1 MLGTYTTNTTNGGHV
16 NGSTFGMDRS
26 TMWDADT
33 WDEWREEVERRVI
46 EAERR
51 ADAHLAALG
60 VLQDALH
67 EAGLSAHVD
76 GEPTL
81 AEALDEYAT
90 TGTVTTPTMPST
102 QVVHAGD
109 GSVTVDLTPITG
121 GVFGSAPVVQ
131 EDDEP
136 AEDNDSP
143 SYRSP
148 IASVTNRKR
157 APRVSPTD
165 AKLRVQQ
172 ALTSAQST
180 VRGIGLWEGANGWP
194 SPLTTSQA
202 RAALT
207 SLEQEGKVYVAGK
220 RGKQEVWAL
229 RP

>member
-1 MLGTYTTNTTNGGHV
+1 MDTNTLFGHS
-16 NGSTFGMDRS
+16 STE
-26 TMWDADT
+26 WDAHD
-33 WDEWREEVERRVI
+33 WSDWKQEVENRIIVI
-46 EAERR
+46 ERSLR
-51 ADAHLAALG
+51 
-60 VLQDALH
+60 
-67 EAGLSAHVD
+67 
-76 GEPTL
+76 EPTL
-81 AEALDEYAT
+81 AEALAEYAT

-131 EDDEP
+131 EDET
-136 AEDNDSP
+136 
-143 SYRSP
+143 RGVGP
-148 IASVTNRKR
+148 ISDIAAKLAANAAANASRKR

-207 SLEQEGKVYVAGK
+207 SLEQECKVYVAGK

>member
-1 MLGTYTTNTTNGGHV
+1 MDQNTV
-16 NGSTFGMDRS
+16 FGMDLS

-33 WDEWREEVERRVI
+33 WDKWREEVERRVI

-90 TGTVTTPTMPST
+90 TGTVTTPTMQST

-131 EDDEP
+131 EDETQGVG
-136 AEDNDSP
+136 
-143 SYRSP
+143 P
-148 IASVTNRKR
+148 ISDIDAKIAANAAANAVAASVKRTR

-172 ALTSAQST
+172 VLMSAQTT
-180 VRGIGLWEGANGWP
+180 VRGIGVWEGASGF
-194 SPLTTSQA
+194 SYPLTTSQA

>member
-1 MLGTYTTNTTNGGHV
+1 MV
-16 NGSTFGMDRS
+16 
-26 TMWDADT
+26 
-33 WDEWREEVERRVI
+33 
-46 EAERR
+46 
-51 ADAHLAALG
+51 
-60 VLQDALH
+60 
-67 EAGLSAHVD
+67 

-90 TGTVTTPTMPST
+90 TGTVTTPVVTTPTEPAT
-102 QVVHAGD
+102 QVVTAGD
-109 GSVTVDLTPITG
+109 GSVTVSLTPVTG
-121 GVFGSAPVVQ
+121 GVFGQAPVA

-136 AEDNDSP
+136 VEDDDSP
-143 SYRSP
+143 PYKSP

-180 VRGIGLWEGANGWP
+180 IRGITAWEVANGWGT
-194 SPLTTSQA
+194 PLTTSQV

-220 RGKQEVWAL
+220 RGKQEVWSL